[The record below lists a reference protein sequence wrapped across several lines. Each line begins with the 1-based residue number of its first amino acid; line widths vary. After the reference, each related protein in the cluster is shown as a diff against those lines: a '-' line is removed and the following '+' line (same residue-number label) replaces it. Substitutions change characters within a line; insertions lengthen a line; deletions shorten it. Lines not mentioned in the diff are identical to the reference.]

1 MWHSIAAHGPAA
13 RTLAVHS
20 LAVLGWLW
28 AIVNWVRIRHLQRI
42 QEELL
47 LRLFNPP
54 RTRYAP
60 GIGAFLAIG
69 LAVEGADLVAWRMK
83 SWVIVRFGV
92 ELVVSKYSIPS
103 KVEWV
108 TVAPASDLARTF
120 AARAGAIMAQCV

>member
-20 LAVLGWLW
+20 LAVFGWLR

-47 LRLFNPP
+47 RRLFNPP

-92 ELVVSKYSIPS
+92 ELVAVWGWLAGF
-103 KVEWV
+103 WV
-108 TVAPASDLARTF
+108 WRNYRALRGFLTPASVL
-120 AARAGAIMAQCV
+120 